1 MEQTITGSVVKRQR
15 HRSRQEVF
23 NAIEE
28 FQKAATISPKEFAKM
43 HQITETTFYNW
54 QKKYKAR
61 KISTE
66 APTGFIPVSIAP
78 DCDDHRQTGIFAEV
92 EGKAIRFYQWV
103 EASYLKKLLS

>member
-1 MEQTITGSVVKRQR
+1 MEHIITGSVVKGQR
-15 HRSRQEVF
+15 HRSRQEVV

-28 FQKAATISPKEFAKM
+28 FQKAGTISPKEFAEM

-54 QKKYKAR
+54 QKKYKAW
-61 KISTE
+61 KVNTD
-66 APTGFIPVSIAP
+66 APKGFFPVSIAP
-78 DCDDHRQTGIFAEV
+78 ESDDHRHTGIFAEV